1 MTSVPRSA
9 VVVAYDEDWPR
20 RFEVLRA
27 HVEPALAGV
36 AAVVE
41 HVGSTAVPG
50 LAAKPVI
57 DVDVVVAGPADA
69 RAAVEALVGAGWRHQ
84 GDLGVPGREA
94 FTVRPGLPEHHLYV
108 VVRNSPAHRDHVD
121 LRDHLRAHPA
131 DAARYA
137 AERRVRAGTPTTT
150 VAGEPLEV
158 LLWVSGRRDVARVDL
173 TVA

>member
-1 MTSVPRSA
+1 MASVSPVPRSA

-57 DVDVVVAGPADA
+57 DVDVVVAGPADVP
-69 RAAVEALVGAGWRHQ
+69 AAVKALVRAGWRHQ
-84 GDLGVPGREA
+84 GDLGVRGREA
-94 FTVRPGLPEHHLYV
+94 FSAVPGLPEHHLYV

-121 LRDHLRAHPA
+121 LRDHVRAHPA

-137 AERRVRAGTPTTT
+137 MEKLRLAPPLQTDRDAYVEGKAWLVQELLASAG
-150 VAGEPLEV
+150 
-158 LLWVSGRRDVARVDL
+158 GR
-173 TVA
+173 